1 MASLEELRKKFVKNG
16 NPLADGAA
24 LAPAAVGLTEAA
36 VKMFEPLKRFEV
48 EVSDIAKI
56 AEPLEKVLNRVSLT
70 VSEIKTFYSEMERV
84 SKAYDGIRTFQAALS
99 SDASRELRGQL
110 DALAA
115 TFCEN
120 LKIVSAL
127 IEPAKEFQARIA
139 ELAKLFEGLQPLQ
152 EQFEKLAE
160 SFKPPQIAS
169 PQPQKVTVLQ

>member
-1 MASLEELRKKFVKNG
+1 MASLEELRRKFVKNG
-16 NPLADGAA
+16 NGAA
-24 LAPAAVGLTEAA
+24 EGAPVAPLAVGLTEAA

-56 AEPLEKVLNRVSLT
+56 AEPLEKVLTRVSMT
-70 VSEIKTFYSEMERV
+70 VSEIKTFHSEMERL

-99 SDASRELRGQL
+99 SEASRELREQL

-115 TFCEN
+115 AFHDN
-120 LKIVSAL
+120 LKVVSAL
-127 IEPAKEFQARIA
+127 IEPAKEFQLRIT

-160 SFKPPQIAS
+160 SFKPPQAPS
-169 PQPQKVTVLQ
+169 PQAPKMTVLQ

>member
-16 NPLADGAA
+16 NGASDGAA
-24 LAPAAVGLTEAA
+24 LVPAAVGLSDAA

-70 VSEIKTFYSEMERV
+70 VSEIRTFHSDMERM

-99 SDASRELRGQL
+99 SDASRELREQL

-115 TFCEN
+115 TFYEN
-120 LKIVSAL
+120 LKVVSAL

-139 ELAKLFEGLQPLQ
+139 ELSKLFEGLQPLQ
-152 EQFEKLAE
+152 EQFDKLAE
-160 SFKPPQIAS
+160 SFKPPQAAS
-169 PQPQKVTVLQ
+169 PQQPKVTVLQ